1 MVKDSKHIPEQVP
14 YTAEQQKR
22 KVGRPF
28 FHHYNS
34 LATLPL
40 QEQLSQLE
48 QKNALKIVTKN
59 SPSTSNNARF

>member
-14 YTAEQQKR
+14 YTAGQQKEAG
-22 KVGRPF
+22 KPF

-40 QEQLSQLE
+40 QEQ
-48 QKNALKIVTKN
+48 
-59 SPSTSNNARF
+59 F